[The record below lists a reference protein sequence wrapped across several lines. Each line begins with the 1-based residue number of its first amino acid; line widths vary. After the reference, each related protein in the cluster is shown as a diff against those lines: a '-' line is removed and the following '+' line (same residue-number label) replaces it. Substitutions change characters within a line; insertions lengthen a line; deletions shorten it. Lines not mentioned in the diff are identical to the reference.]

1 MATARP
7 CGIIDRMDAMFDR
20 LDLAALSRAQIAPLE
35 ALMGADWP
43 DTWRELATSQFVTL
57 VSAPGAQAVQP
68 VALARLAV
76 ALTMGIAQDMGGSQP
91 YIPVGAMLAHSAKA
105 RRVVELIQ
113 QGHGYR
119 DVARLTELTV
129 VRIRQIEGE
138 WRAQQIA
145 LRQGRLNL
153 E

>member
-1 MATARP
+1 MAEIELDRPDLSDLTAEQ
-7 CGIIDRMDAMFDR
+7 
-20 LDLAALSRAQIAPLE
+20 LAPLE
-35 ALMGADWP
+35 RLMAPAWS
-43 DTWRELATSQFVTL
+43 DTWRDLARSQYITL
-57 VSAPGAQAVQP
+57 LSLPVQIGEP
-68 VALARLAV
+68 DALARMAV
-76 ALTMGIAQDMGGSQP
+76 ALTLGIAEDIGGTQP

-145 LRQGRLNL
+145 LRQGKLNL